1 VKLQVAVVQFAPDK
15 GRLNDN
21 LDRIAEG
28 IIAASDQGCGLVAF
42 PEAATTGYFLE
53 GGVVELSLTAEALS
67 MALSER
73 LRGKLRRSLEAVVG
87 FYEEHDGNIYNSA
100 CYLRCSKES
109 TEAKFVYRKFFLP
122 TYGVFDEERFV
133 SRGRELGVFDTAFGR
148 SSIMICEDVWHSIW
162 PTLNA
167 VAGATIMVI
176 PSASPAR
183 GFSGEGIE
191 NHDRY
196 RRLVRGI
203 SEEHGVYTILAQ
215 LVGFEGGKG
224 FIGGSMIHDPFG
236 NLLVEAPVG
245 EEAMIIAEID
255 PHIVPV
261 ARAATP
267 LISDLQSVW
276 PNVQRLI
283 TESNF

>member
-1 VKLQVAVVQFAPDK
+1 MSS
-15 GRLNDN
+15 
-21 LDRIAEG
+21 E
-28 IIAASDQGCGLVAF
+28 
-42 PEAATTGYFLE
+42 
-53 GGVVELSLTAEALS
+53 SLA
-67 MALSER
+67 MAIGER
-73 LRGKLRRSLEAVVG
+73 LRGKLKRSLEAVVG
-87 FYEEHDGNIYNSA
+87 FYEERDGNIYNSA
-100 CYLRCSKES
+100 CYLKCSKES
-109 TEAKFVYRKFFLP
+109 TEPKFTYQKFFLP

-133 SRGRELGVFDTAFGR
+133 SRGRSLGLFDSSFGR

-167 VAGATIMVI
+167 VAGANMMII

-183 GFSGEGIE
+183 GFNGANIE

-196 RRLVRGI
+196 RRLVKGI

-224 FIGGSMIHDPFG
+224 FVGGSMIHDPFG
-236 NLLVEAPVG
+236 NLLVEAPIG
-245 EEAMIIAEID
+245 KEAMIIAEID

-261 ARAATP
+261 ARASTP

-283 TESNF
+283 SDSNF